1 MRNLLIVILSV
12 FIAVSCSLPREQG
25 NFVSVGADGWRYGDT
40 VSLAAAPADS
50 TDSIAR
56 GVLALAVRHTDA
68 YEFSNIWVE
77 VSYLGVDSL
86 QRDTF
91 NIRLADDFGR
101 WLGTGIGVGFQ
112 KVDTLSRN
120 FTFNTRIPVSVRHI
134 MRADTLPDIEQ
145 IGLIFIP

>member
-1 MRNLLIVILSV
+1 MRNLLIVILSA
-12 FIAVSCSLPREQG
+12 FIAVSCSLPQEQG
-25 NFVSVGADGWRYGDT
+25 NFVSVGADGWRYSDT
-40 VSLAAAPADS
+40 VSLAASPADS
-50 TDSIAR
+50 TDSIVHGA
-56 GVLALAVRHTDA
+56 LALAVRHTDA

-91 NIRLADDFGR
+91 NIRLADNFGR